1 MSTNNNNQNLRV
13 FISYA
18 RQDTEAANRLY
29 NDLKLSGLEPWLD
42 TESLLGG
49 ENWRISIK
57 EAIRNSRYFVALLSS
72 NSVEKI
78 GYVQRELK
86 EALEVLL
93 EFPQS
98 KRFIIPVR
106 LDETR
111 VDDEKLREIHIV
123 DLFPDWKE
131 GIRKI
136 LKSMGLEVDKLTK
149 INQESSIYQFDEWN
163 ELLHY
168 IYEKKY
174 TSLL

>member
-1 MSTNNNNQNLRV
+1 MSTNDSNQNLRI

-18 RQDTEAANRLY
+18 RADTEDANRLY

-42 TESLLGG
+42 TESLLAG

-57 EAIRNSRYFVALLSS
+57 DAIRNSRYFVALLSS
-72 NSVEKI
+72 NSIEKI

-106 LDETR
+106 LDDNQ
-111 VDDEKLREIHIV
+111 VNDEKLKEIHIV
-123 DLFPDWKE
+123 DLFPDWKQ

-136 LKSMGLEVDKLTK
+136 LKSMGIEESKLTK
-149 INQESSIYQFDEWN
+149 TNEESSIYQYDEWN
-163 ELLHY
+163 ELLLRS
-168 IYEKKY
+168 IEKKC
-174 TSLL
+174 TPI

>member
-1 MSTNNNNQNLRV
+1 MSTDNNNQNLRV

-78 GYVQRELK
+78 GYVQRIERSTGSSSGVSSIK
-86 EALEVLL
+86 
-93 EFPQS
+93 
-98 KRFIIPVR
+98 
-106 LDETR
+106 
-111 VDDEKLREIHIV
+111 EIHNTCA
-123 DLFPDWKE
+123 F
-131 GIRKI
+131 G
-136 LKSMGLEVDKLTK
+136 
-149 INQESSIYQFDEWN
+149 
-163 ELLHY
+163 
-168 IYEKKY
+168 
-174 TSLL
+174 